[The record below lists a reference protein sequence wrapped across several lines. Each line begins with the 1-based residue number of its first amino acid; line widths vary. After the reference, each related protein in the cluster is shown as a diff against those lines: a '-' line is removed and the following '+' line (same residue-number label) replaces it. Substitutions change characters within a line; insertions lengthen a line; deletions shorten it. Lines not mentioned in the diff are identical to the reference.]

1 MNKFF
6 KNLILGFCIIF
17 LTISCKTKS
26 YTVIENSDGVTLF
39 HEGKAILKVIDG
51 ENSVKLN
58 IRDSE
63 LLLNLEDNFII
74 SGKIQ
79 DPSVEIIFNSSEVG
93 VVNASISNKRD
104 CGIAV
109 NFPYTDNAGS
119 FMFNTPDYGLITN
132 FDMTKEIP
140 FIGHEEKIKDEVIIY
155 EVDEKGIVKY

>member
-1 MNKFF
+1 M
-6 KNLILGFCIIF
+6 
-17 LTISCKTKS
+17 
-26 YTVIENSDGVTLF
+26 
-39 HEGKAILKVIDG
+39 
-51 ENSVKLN
+51 
-58 IRDSE
+58 
-63 LLLNLEDNFII
+63 NLEENFII

-79 DPSVEIIFNSSEVG
+79 DPSVEIVFNSSETG

-140 FIGHEEKIKDEVIIY
+140 FVGHEEKIKDEVIIY
-155 EVDEKGIVKY
+155 EVDEKGIVNKR